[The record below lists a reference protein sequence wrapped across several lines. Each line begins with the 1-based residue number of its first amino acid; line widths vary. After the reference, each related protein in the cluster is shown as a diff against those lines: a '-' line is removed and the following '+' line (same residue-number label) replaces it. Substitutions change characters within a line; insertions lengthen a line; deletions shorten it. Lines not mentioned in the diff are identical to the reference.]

1 MKPCHTHPDEL
12 FDWVKAD
19 KQGAKFSLHTILHT
33 ASQSGELPHDRPLQ
47 IEAVPVD

>member
-33 ASQSGELPHDRPLQ
+33 ASQSGELPHYGPLQ
-47 IEAVPVD
+47 TEVVSVD